1 MPRILA
7 VDDDPKILEAIEK
20 SLSLGRIPYSLTP
33 CRDPAR
39 AVAEA
44 VRLKPDL
51 ILLDIR
57 LAGQDGRAILKALKT
72 NAATKSIPV
81 IFLTGLAAE
90 GDKVLGLNMGADDY
104 VAKPFGAMELVA
116 RIEAVLRRYAPSIAP
131 ADNASSKRRRLS
143 GLLMDAENKT
153 AQFNGRTLRLQPR
166 EFEILYLLFSN
177 PGRTLGRVFLIE
189 NSSSYGMP
197 VSTRSL
203 DTHIKNIRKKLGSR
217 GAAVIETVPKTGY
230 RFNA

>member
-20 SLSLGRIPYSLTP
+20 SLSLGRASFSLTP
-33 CRDPAR
+33 CRDPSR
-39 AVAEA
+39 AVAQA
-44 VRLKPDL
+44 VKLKPDL

-57 LAGQDGRAILKALKT
+57 LADQDGRAILKALKT
-72 NAATKSIPV
+72 NAATKPIPV

-116 RIEAVLRRYAPSIAP
+116 RVEAVLRRYAPSKAP
-131 ADNASSKRRRLS
+131 DDGGSSKRRLA
-143 GLLMDAENKT
+143 GLYMDAENKT
-153 AQFNGRTLRLQPR
+153 ARYNGRTLRLQPR
-166 EFEILYLLFSN
+166 EFEILCLLSSN
-177 PGRTLGRVFLIE
+177 PGRTLGRGFLIE
-189 NSSSYGMP
+189 NSSAYGMP

-203 DTHIKNIRKKLGSR
+203 DTHIKNIRKKLGPR
-217 GAAVIETVPKTGY
+217 GAAMIETVPKTGY

>member
-7 VDDDPKILEAIEK
+7 VDDDPKIIEAIEK
-20 SLSLGRIPYSLTP
+20 SLSLGRLPYALTP
-33 CRDPAR
+33 CPDPSR
-39 AVAEA
+39 ALAEA
-44 VRLKPDL
+44 VRLKPEL

-57 LAGQDGRAILKALKT
+57 LGSADGRSVLKSLKT

-116 RIEAVLRRYAPSIAP
+116 RIEAVLRRYAPSKP
-131 ADNASSKRRRLS
+131 SSGAGAAKKNRA
-143 GLLMDAENKT
+143 GLRVDPENKT
-153 AQFNGRTLRLQPR
+153 VLWNGKTLRLQPR
-166 EFEILYLLFSN
+166 EFEILHLLYSN
-177 PGRTLGRVFLIE
+177 PGRALGRGFLIE
-189 NSSSYGMP
+189 NSSTYGLP

-203 DTHIKNIRKKLGSR
+203 DTHIKNIRKKLGPR
-217 GAAVIETVPKTGY
+217 GAAMIETVSKTGY

>member
-20 SLSLGRIPYSLTP
+20 SLSLGRIPFVLTP
-33 CRDPAR
+33 CRDPSR

-44 VRLKPDL
+44 VKLKPDL

-57 LAGQDGRAILKALKT
+57 LAGQDGRAVLKALKT
-72 NAATKSIPV
+72 HAVTKPIPV

-116 RIEAVLRRYAPSIAP
+116 RIEAVLRRYAPAP
-131 ADNASSKRRRLS
+131 TPAGGASSPKRRS
-143 GLLMDAENKT
+143 NLLMDAENRT
-153 AQFNGRTLRLQPR
+153 AQFNGRPLRLQPR
-166 EFEILYLLFSN
+166 EFEILYLLSSN

-203 DTHIKNIRKKLGSR
+203 DTHIKNIRKKLGSH
-217 GAAVIETVPKTGY
+217 GAAMIETVPKTGY